1 MDRPKVSS
9 TVVDCLF
16 RDVSLTQQAL
26 NSFDDFVSHIVPDV
40 VNNHR
45 PIEVT
50 PQLFGGGGTHTIK
63 LCNVQY
69 GGVSIIE
76 KDNNIR
82 RITPMEARVR
92 DLMYSVPMYVDVHHT
107 YTDAVGKS
115 TTLVKNQV
123 YLARMPVMVRSSLCV
138 LNQDDSDDFEKN
150 ECPHDPGGYFIVNGR
165 EKTLVVQERI
175 SPNMIFCFGSG
186 SCIFHSEQNTVTHR
200 HSTCRL
206 FVKKFGSTPFRV
218 TFASLP
224 TAIPLLI
231 LYRALGGEE
240 DLLHQHIDPADV
252 SETIGDASMATT
264 QKSCRA
270 WLGQYMEDVDHFLNN
285 VVYPH
290 IKTSHKM
297 KCLQLCLQWAEYI
310 RCLKGDHGRDNNVYH
325 DRDHVRAKRLDT
337 AGSMLG
343 TLFAHL
349 FFQMLGNV
357 RREAQALTD
366 KNKTIRPARLI
377 QPQHITDGI
386 KYALATGNWKIKS
399 STYAGRVG
407 VSQMLNRNTF
417 ISCISQLRRVD
428 TGMDSTQKIIAPRLL
443 YGNAW
448 GYNCPSETPEGAPCG
463 LVKQLALSAYI
474 TTQCEQA
481 PIEQLLQTFLCKQG
495 SNTVFH
501 NGAPVG
507 FTNDISNCIA
517 SLREARRSNTIS
529 SDTCVSEEQGT
540 VRVWS
545 DAGRL
550 SRPVYIVRN
559 GRLAISTD
567 QINDLLSGRL
577 RWKDLFALGV
587 IENLSIY
594 EEENTLIA
602 LQPVDIE
609 ADHTHCELDPSL
621 ILGTLASTI
630 PYPDHNQS
638 PRNVYQSAMGK
649 QAMGVYAANYASRFD
664 TNGHILHYPQK
675 PLATT
680 SVAKALCGDDLAAGV
695 NAIVAI
701 CCFGGY
707 NQEDSL
713 LFNKAAIDR
722 GLGRSTTFRTY
733 SASNSSTRNTGK
745 KEFKTQPTYGNTTG
759 KLDKDGLSVPHTVIE
774 QGDAVFCSIGEG
786 QKNPTIVK
794 NKKAK
799 GVVDATI
806 MFQNSSG
813 GQTVKTRIRETRVP
827 KVGDKFSS
835 RHGQKGTIGMLYNQE
850 DLPFT
855 GQGIVPDIIV
865 NPHAIPSRMTIGH
878 MMECLASKM
887 AALTG
892 QRVDATAF
900 SHKPVEEICAMLKKA
915 GFAEDG
921 KEVMYHPY
929 TGKRLKGRVFIG
941 PTYYQ
946 RLKHMVDD
954 KMHARAKGKIVSLTR
969 QPVEGRAN
977 GGGLRWGEMERDCGV
992 AHGASA
998 VLHERM
1004 MVSSDEY
1011 KAPLCE
1017 HCGLIGTVV
1026 KDLQGEPFCNQCSK
1040 RDIFTV
1046 AMPYAGKLLC
1056 QELMSMGISPKIILK
1071 NKKV

>member
-1 MDRPKVSS
+1 MAE

-16 RDVSLTQQAL
+16 RDVSLTRQAL
-26 NSFDDFVSHIVPDV
+26 NSYDDFVSQIVPEV

-50 PQLFGGGGTHTIK
+50 PQLFSGGGTHTIK
-63 LCNVQY
+63 LQNVTY
-69 GGVSIIE
+69 GIPSVIE

-82 RITPMEARVR
+82 RITPMEARIR
-92 DLMYSVPMYVDVHHT
+92 DFMYSVPVYVDVHHI
-107 YTDAVGKS
+107 YTNDVGQS
-115 TTLVKNQV
+115 VSIVKNQI

-138 LNQDDSDDFEKN
+138 LSKDHGDDYNKK

-175 SPNMIFCFGSG
+175 SPNMIFCFGPSE
-186 SCIFHSEQNTVTHR
+186 CICHSEQNPITHQK
-200 HSTCRL
+200 STFRI
-206 FVKKFGSTPFRV
+206 FVKKFGVTAFRV
-218 TFASLP
+218 TFANIN
-224 TAIPLLI
+224 TEIPLLI

-240 DLLHQHIDPADV
+240 NTLHQFIDPIDV
-252 SETIGDASMATT
+252 PETIGDASVATT
-264 QKSCRA
+264 QKSA
-270 WLGQYMEDVDHFLNN
+270 LNWLSNYIEDVPSFLNN

-290 IKTSHKM
+290 IGTNNKM
-297 KCLQLCLQWAEYI
+297 KCLQICIQWAEYI
-310 RCLKGDHGRDNNVYH
+310 RCLKGDKGPDENVYH

-337 AGSMLG
+337 AGGMLG
-343 TLFAHL
+343 TLFSHL
-349 FFQMLGNV
+349 FFQMLRNI
-357 RREAQALTD
+357 RKEAQILTD
-366 KNKTIRPARLI
+366 KNKTIRPEKLI
-377 QPQHITDGI
+377 QPHHITDGI

-407 VSQMLNRNTF
+407 VSQLLNRNTY

-428 TGMDSTQKIIAPRLL
+428 TGIDSTQKIIAPRLL
-443 YGNAW
+443 YGNQW
-448 GYNCPSETPEGAPCG
+448 GYLCPSETPEGAPCG

-474 TTQCEQA
+474 TTRCEQL
-481 PIEQLLQTFLCKQG
+481 PIQKHLQPFLSEHG
-495 SNTVFH
+495 SSIIYH
-501 NGAPVG
+501 NGAPIG
-507 FTNDISNCIA
+507 FTNNVSGCIST
-517 SLREARRSNTIS
+517 LREARRSRIIS
-529 SDTCVSEEQGT
+529 SDTCVATENNYIHI
-540 VRVWS
+540 WS

-550 SRPVYIVRN
+550 SRPVYVVKN
-559 GRLAISTD
+559 GRLAITPE
-567 QINDLLSGRL
+567 QVNDLLAGRL
-577 RWKDLFALGV
+577 RWDDLFSLGV

-594 EEENTLIA
+594 EEENTFIA
-602 LQPVDIE
+602 LEPKDLE
-609 ADHTHCELDPSL
+609 HDHTHCELDPTL

-638 PRNVYQSAMGK
+638 PRNVYQAAMGK
-649 QAMGVYAANYASRFD
+649 QAMGVYASNFAARFD

-680 SVAKALCGDDLAAGV
+680 SVAKALKGDDLAAGI

-722 GLGRSTTFRTY
+722 GFGRSTTFRTY
-733 SASNSSTRNTGK
+733 VASNSSTRNTGK
-745 KEFKTQPTYGNTTG
+745 KTFKKHSTYRNTTN
-759 KLDKDGLSVPHTVIE
+759 KLDDDGLSAPNTTIDKGE
-774 QGDAVFCSIGEG
+774 AVFCSISAT

-794 NKKAK
+794 NKKAS
-799 GVVDATI
+799 GVADATI

-813 GQTVKTRIRETRVP
+813 GQTAKTRIRETRIP

-835 RHGQKGTIGMLYNQE
+835 RHGQKGTIGMIYNQE

-855 GQGIVPDIIV
+855 EQGIVPDIIV

-878 MMECLASKM
+878 VMECLASKV

-892 QRVDATAF
+892 QRMDATAF
-900 SHKPVEEICAMLKKA
+900 SHKPVEAISVMLKKA
-915 GFAEDG
+915 GFAENG
-921 KEVMYHPY
+921 KEVMYHPH

-954 KMHARAKGKIVSLTR
+954 KVHARAKGKIVGLTR

-1011 KAPLCE
+1011 KTPLCE

-1026 KDLQGEPFCNQCSK
+1026 NGVRGEPFCHKCNKMDTHIVS
-1040 RDIFTV
+1040 
-1046 AMPYAGKLLC
+1046 MPYAGKLLC
-1056 QELMSMGISPKIILK
+1056 QELMAMGISPQIVLQ
-1071 NKKV
+1071 NKHI